1 MESHHHRRHHL
12 LRGVFLMMIAVFMFS
27 AMDTLAK
34 LALRDYPIGPLIWA
48 RYFMQFAIM
57 LVVFGPRMGLGL
69 VRTKF
74 PVLQVVRGVVLVGST
89 VCFYGALRFLPLAE
103 AASISFVAP
112 VLVTAFSGPLL
123 RERVTKRQWGAVIL
137 GFVGVLVIIRPG
149 GAVFTPAV
157 VLPLVTALL
166 FSFYQIATRKVAGL
180 ENPLTTLFFG
190 ALAGAVLS
198 TLMLPL
204 MWQTPTLYQAALM
217 VGIGCLGG
225 FGHFLLIRAVEHA
238 SPMALS
244 PFVYVQL
251 IWSTGLGWLVFGDFP
266 DRGTLIGMTIIISA
280 GMLAVNWRQ
289 LRQGPA
295 SGPSS
300 RPH

>member
-1 MESHHHRRHHL
+1 
-12 LRGVFLMMIAVFMFS
+12 MMIAVFMFS

-34 LALRDYPIGPLIWA
+34 LALRDYPIAPLIWA

-57 LVVFGPRMGLGL
+57 LVVFGPRMGIGL
-69 VRTKF
+69 VRTKR
-74 PVLQVVRGVVLVGST
+74 PVLQVVRGIVLVGST
-89 VCFYGALRFLPLAE
+89 ACFYAALRFLPLAE

-112 VLVTAFSGPLL
+112 VVVTALSGPLL
-123 RERVTKRQWGAVIL
+123 RERVTPRQWIAVIL
-137 GFVGVLVIIRPG
+137 GFAGVLVIIRPG

-166 FSFYQIATRKVAGL
+166 FSLYQIATRKVAGVD
-180 ENPLTTLFFG
+180 NPLTTLFFG
-190 ALAGAVLS
+190 ALAGAVVT
-198 TLMLPL
+198 TLMLPV
-204 MWQTPTLYQAALM
+204 MWQTPTLLQAALM
-217 VGIGCLGG
+217 IGIGCLGG

-266 DRGTLIGMTIIISA
+266 DRGTLIGMTIIVSA

-289 LRQGPA
+289 LRQGPSA
-295 SGPSS
+295 GPTA

>member
-1 MESHHHRRHHL
+1 
-12 LRGVFLMMIAVFMFS
+12 MMIAVFMFS

-34 LALRDYPIGPLIWA
+34 LALRDYPIAPLIWA

-57 LVVFGPRMGLGL
+57 LVVFGPRMGIGL
-69 VRTKF
+69 VRTKR
-74 PVLQVVRGVVLVGST
+74 PVLQVVRGIVLVGST
-89 VCFYGALRFLPLAE
+89 ACFYAALRFLPLAE

-112 VLVTAFSGPLL
+112 VVVTALSGPLL
-123 RERVTKRQWGAVIL
+123 RERVTPRQWIAVIL
-137 GFVGVLVIIRPG
+137 GFAGVLVIIRPG

-166 FSFYQIATRKVAGL
+166 FSLYQIATRKVAGVD
-180 ENPLTTLFFG
+180 NPLTTLFFG
-190 ALAGAVLS
+190 ALAGAVVT
-198 TLMLPL
+198 TLMLPV
-204 MWQTPTLYQAALM
+204 MWQTPTLLQAALM
-217 VGIGCLGG
+217 IGIGCLGG

-266 DRGTLIGMTIIISA
+266 DRGTLIGMAIIVSA

-289 LRQGPA
+289 LRQGPSA
-295 SGPSS
+295 GPTARS
-300 RPH
+300 H